1 MGIHN
6 MRWEYKVEEIPC
18 EASDD
23 LRKDLNDLGRQGW
36 ELIAVAATEGVQ
48 FAYFKRPIAPRAAE

>member
-1 MGIHN
+1 